1 VILLE
6 DHNRVYPTLARI
18 ALDILPCQASSVPC
32 ERLFSS
38 SKQVATERR
47 SRLGSDLFEQIVV
60 MKSAWQG
67 SIVDWATINSQMVEE
82 VTLPE
87 FGDLLQAESDA
98 RKWDKEEEVFM
109 LSDLLEA
116 GSESE

>member
-1 VILLE
+1 
-6 DHNRVYPTLARI
+6 
-18 ALDILPCQASSVPC
+18 
-32 ERLFSS
+32 
-38 SKQVATERR
+38 
-47 SRLGSDLFEQIVV
+47 
-60 MKSAWQG
+60 
-67 SIVDWATINSQMVEE
+67 MVEE